1 MARDLLVFDQ
11 QTCRDYADISS
22 REWVEADGRGAYA
35 SASMCGANTRR
46 YHGLLV
52 AAVHRRAERYVLL
65 SKIEAT
71 LIINGARYEL
81 STNQY
86 PGTLHPRG
94 FEYLHAFSLSPFPKW
109 TFAAGGAELTCTLL
123 MPRSETSEGASMA
136 LIYELTEAP
145 KDAVIELEARPLAA
159 FRHYHSLARERG
171 DFDRSCE
178 ARLIEDAR
186 GADLRVRVKPDANLP
201 ALDLHSNAAEF
212 LPEGAWYHNLEYLEE
227 QQRGFDF
234 QEDLYGYGA
243 LRFNFGGT
251 RRQAFIVATTAA
263 VAEPLTLA
271 TIERMREEEEE
282 RRAALQAVASDDA
295 TALLVDAADKF
306 IIQWA
311 GNGHRAGDGRSVIAG
326 YHWFADWGR
335 DTFLSLPG
343 LMLTTR
349 RYEDAR
355 ATLRAYSEFISEG
368 MIPNRFL
375 DGPGA
380 NGTAEY
386 NTVDATLWFFM
397 AAYNYAVSSGDYAF
411 ISEQLYDR
419 LTEVIDWH
427 VRGTRYQIK
436 VDAADGLLYAGDD
449 GVAVTWMDT
458 RVDGFVTT
466 QRRGKCVEVNAL
478 WHAALRV
485 MAHFAGK
492 LRRRADADRYANM
505 ATRTAK
511 SFSRVFW
518 NAETKCLYDV
528 IDGEMCDTAIRPN
541 QIFAISLPFD
551 LLPGTKA
558 RAVVRTVEQK
568 LLTPY
573 GLRTLAP
580 DDPNYQGRCAGN
592 ERERDLAY
600 HQGTVW
606 PFLLGPYVTA
616 YLRAYGRTARTLAK
630 MQRVAEPLRR
640 HLSEAG
646 LGMIS
651 EIFDGD
657 APHTPRGCIGQAWS
671 VAEALR
677 VMIDEL
683 GEQELVGKKVKAR
696 AARS

>member
-1 MARDLLVFDQ
+1 MARNLLVFDQ
-11 QTCRDYADISS
+11 QTCRDYPAVSS
-22 REWVEADGRGAYA
+22 REWVEADGRGSYA
-35 SASMCGANTRR
+35 SASICGAQTRR

-71 LIINGARYEL
+71 LIVNGLRYEL

-86 PGTLHPRG
+86 PGLLHPRG
-94 FEYLHAFSLSPFPKW
+94 FEYLRTFSLSPFPSW
-109 TFAAGGAELTCTLL
+109 TFAAGGAVLNCTLF
-123 MPRSETSEGASMA
+123 MPRSESSEGASVA

-145 KDAVIELEARPLAA
+145 KGAVIELEARPLVAG
-159 FRHYHSLARERG
+159 RYYHSLGRERG
-171 DFDRSCE
+171 DFDSSCE
-178 ARLIEDAR
+178 AQLIEDAR
-186 GADLRVRVKPDANLP
+186 GADLRLRVKPDAHLP

-212 LPEGAWYHNLEYLEE
+212 SPEGVWYHNLEYLEE

-234 QEDLYGYGA
+234 QEDLYRYGA
-243 LRFNFGGT
+243 LRFNFGST

-271 TIERMREEEEE
+271 TVERMREEEEE
-282 RRAALQAVASDDA
+282 RREALQDVASDEA

-306 IIQWA
+306 IIHWA
-311 GNGHRAGDGRSVIAG
+311 NDGRSVIAG

-355 ATLRAYSEFISEG
+355 ATLRAYSKFISEG

-380 NGTAEY
+380 HGAAEY

-397 AAYNYAVSSGDYAF
+397 AAYNYAVNCGDYAF
-411 ISEQLYDR
+411 ISEQLYTP

-436 VDAADGLLYAGDD
+436 VDEADGLLSAGDD
-449 GVAVTWMDT
+449 GVALTWMDT
-458 RVDGFVTT
+458 RVDGLATT

-485 MAHFAGK
+485 MEHFANK

-505 ATRTAK
+505 ATRAAK

-528 IDGEMCDTAIRPN
+528 IDGERRDAAIRPN
-541 QIFAISLPFD
+541 QIFAVSLPFD
-551 LLPGTKA
+551 LLPVAKA
-558 RAVVRTVEQK
+558 RAVVRIVEQK

-580 DDPNYQGRCAGN
+580 DDPNYRGRCAGN

-606 PFLLGPYVTA
+606 PFLIGPYVTA
-616 YLRAYGRTARTLAK
+616 YLRAYGRTARTRAK

-646 LGMIS
+646 LGLIS

-671 VAEALR
+671 VGEALR

-683 GEQELVGKKVKAR
+683 GEQKPVGRKAKAR